1 MPQSQ
6 MKGPTD
12 TRWSTCKG
20 TAVPRH
26 PQESGQVR
34 PVSPRLAARRGH
46 APVPYLKATRDRPKP
61 HGLISSATG
70 TAAHGS
76 GPPTPPNSRHSSRRP
91 ARTRPNGPA
100 QDSLLRCH
108 PHAQGRQG
116 HQGHRRDDRPHQHQG
131 GRHLHHHRQRAAG
144 RRGQSHPRRPAAA
157 YVAPTRRL
165 RTDRRA
171 DC

>member
-1 MPQSQ
+1 MLERKPRSSQAVWAPLRGTMPQSQ

-46 APVPYLKATRDRPKP
+46 APVQYLKATRDRPKP

-91 ARTRPNGPA
+91 ARTQPNGPGTRLA
-100 QDSLLRCH
+100 TALSPSC
-108 PHAQGRQG
+108 ARQA
-116 HQGHRRDDRPHQHQG
+116 RTPRPSK
-131 GRHLHHHRQRAAG
+131 R
-144 RRGQSHPRRPAAA
+144 
-157 YVAPTRRL
+157 
-165 RTDRRA
+165 
-171 DC
+171 